1 MNTLTI
7 TSHAAAS
14 QTFERHLA
22 SFLAGMRRLIELAGA
37 PYVDSPL
44 APL

>member
-7 TSHAAAS
+7 TSHAAS
-14 QTFERHLA
+14 SKTFERHVA
-22 SFLAGMRRLIELAGA
+22 SFLAGLRRLIELAGA

>member
-7 TSHAAAS
+7 PSHAAS
-14 QTFERHLA
+14 SKTSGRHVA
-22 SFLAGMRRLIELAGA
+22 SFLASMRRLIELAGA
-37 PYVDSPL
+37 PYADSPL

>member
-7 TSHAAAS
+7 PSHAAS
-14 QTFERHLA
+14 SNTFERHVA
-22 SFLAGMRRLIELAGA
+22 SFLASMRRLIELAGA